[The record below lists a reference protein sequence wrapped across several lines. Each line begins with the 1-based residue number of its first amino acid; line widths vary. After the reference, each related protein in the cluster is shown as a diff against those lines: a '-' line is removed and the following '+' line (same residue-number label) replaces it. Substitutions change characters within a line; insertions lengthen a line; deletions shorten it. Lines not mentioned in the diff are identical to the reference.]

1 MSLGFSYELYPVE
14 VIELIKADE
23 LDKDIKEYIYNLID
37 LEELKKDRDIT
48 EYFELTCLSED
59 DDGYL
64 FVGACIDERD
74 YNNMADM
81 ERKLHNEFQLR
92 VLMIYNEVKA
102 EIQKN
107 KSSKK

>member
-23 LDKDIKEYIYNLID
+23 LDKDIKEYIYHLID
-37 LEELKKDRDIT
+37 MEELRGDIT

-64 FVGACIDERD
+64 FFGACIDEKE
-74 YNNMADM
+74 YTSMTEN
-81 ERKLHNEFQLR
+81 EKKLHNEFQLR

-102 EIQKN
+102 EI
-107 KSSKK
+107 KSNI

>member
-23 LDKDIKEYIYNLID
+23 LDKDIKEYIYHLID
-37 LEELKKDRDIT
+37 MEELRGDIT

-102 EIQKN
+102 EINN
-107 KSSKK
+107 KIIKGV

>member
-1 MSLGFSYELYPVE
+1 MSLGFNYELYPNE
-14 VIELIKADE
+14 VIELIRADQ
-23 LDKDIKEYIYNLID
+23 LDKDIKEYIYHLID
-37 LEELKKDRDIT
+37 MEELRGDIT

-92 VLMIYNEVKA
+92 VLMIYNEVKT

>member
-23 LDKDIKEYIYNLID
+23 LDKDIKEYIYHLID
-37 LEELKKDRDIT
+37 MEELRGDIT

-64 FVGACIDERD
+64 FVGACIDEKE
-74 YNNMADM
+74 YTSMTEN
-81 ERKLHNEFQLR
+81 EKKLHNEFQLR

>member
-1 MSLGFSYELYPVE
+1 MSLGFNYELYPNE
-14 VIELIKADE
+14 VIELIRADQ

-48 EYFELTCLSED
+48 EYFDLSCLSEEE
-59 DDGYL
+59 DGYL
-64 FVGACIDERD
+64 FFGACVGEKEYI
-74 YNNMADM
+74 NMT
-81 ERKLHNEFQLR
+81 ENEKKLHNEFQLR

>member
-1 MSLGFSYELYPVE
+1 MSLGFNYELYPNE
-14 VIELIKADE
+14 VIELIRADQ
-23 LDKDIKEYIYNLID
+23 LDKDIKEYIYHLID
-37 LEELKKDRDIT
+37 MEELRGDIT

-92 VLMIYNEVKA
+92 VLMIYNEVKE
-102 EIQKN
+102 EINN
-107 KSSKK
+107 KSIKGF

>member
-23 LDKDIKEYIYNLID
+23 LDKDIKEYIYHLID
-37 LEELKKDRDIT
+37 MEELRGDIT

>member
-1 MSLGFSYELYPVE
+1 MSLGFNYELYPNE
-14 VIELIKADE
+14 VIELIRADQ
-23 LDKDIKEYIYNLID
+23 LDKDIKEYIYHLID
-37 LEELKKDRDIT
+37 MEELRGDIT

-64 FVGACIDERD
+64 FVGACIDEVD
-74 YNNMADM
+74 YKNMT
-81 ERKLHNEFQLR
+81 ENEKRLHNEFQLR

-107 KSSKK
+107 KSRKK

>member
-23 LDKDIKEYIYNLID
+23 LDKDIKEYIYHLID
-37 LEELKKDRDIT
+37 MEELRGDIT

-107 KSSKK
+107 KSRKK

>member
-23 LDKDIKEYIYNLID
+23 LDKDIKEYIYHLID
-37 LEELKKDRDIT
+37 MEELRGDIT

-102 EIQKN
+102 EI
-107 KSSKK
+107 KSNI